1 MIRAPPMILQAVV
14 ICTSYTQAQASQ
26 NYVIDGADGFR
37 VPANMKKL
45 LAVNSLMG
53 VGGIIAYLRQ
63 SQW

>member
-1 MIRAPPMILQAVV
+1 MIVQAVV

-37 VPANMKKL
+37 LPANMKKL

-53 VGGIIAYLRQ
+53 VGEIIAYLRR